1 MITKDMTVIE
11 VLNMGQQYGRVF
23 EKFLLTCAG
32 CPGAESETLEEAAK
46 GHGVRLECLLAAL
59 NEATE

>member
-1 MITKDMTVIE
+1 MITKEMTVIE
-11 VLNMGQQYGRVF
+11 VLNLGQQYGRVF

-46 GHGVRLECLLAAL
+46 GHGGRLECLLAAL

>member
-1 MITKDMTVIE
+1 MITKEMTVIE

-46 GHGVRLECLLAAL
+46 GHGVRLECLRAAL
-59 NEATE
+59 KEATE

>member
-1 MITKDMTVIE
+1 MITKEMTVIE

-32 CPGAESETLEEAAK
+32 CPGAESETLEAAAK
-46 GHGVRLECLLAAL
+46 RHGVRLECLLAAL

>member
-1 MITKDMTVIE
+1 MIKKEMTVIE
-11 VLNMGQQYGRVF
+11 VLNMGKQYGRVL
-23 EKFLLTCAG
+23 EKFLLTCAV

-59 NEATE
+59 NEAT